1 MTISRQS
8 DACVQQGWEQT
19 SIIDWRLFF
28 FLSLIDDVCFRVRD
42 GIKVSI
48 YGPVFTLNRPDMPF
62 RSDWEYIVHI

>member
-1 MTISRQS
+1 MPVCNKVENRRLSLT
-8 DACVQQGWEQT
+8 DAC
-19 SIIDWRLFF
+19 F